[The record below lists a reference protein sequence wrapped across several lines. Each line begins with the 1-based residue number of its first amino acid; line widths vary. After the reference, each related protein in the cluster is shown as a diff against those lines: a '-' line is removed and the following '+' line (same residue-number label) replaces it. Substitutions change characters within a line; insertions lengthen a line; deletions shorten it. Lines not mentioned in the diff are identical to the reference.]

1 MSQAKNTYNKKR
13 IAKTI
18 GIMNLLNMLSTDDK
32 VLAFFEAKIWNNGVY
47 CPRCKGVEKLTK
59 QKDNH
64 NYWCGKCRKYFN
76 VRTNTP
82 LENSNITLRKWII
95 AIYLLMTAR
104 KGISSLQLSKELDIT
119 QKSAWFLTQRIR
131 ECFAYNNDNML
142 TNIVEVDE
150 TYIGGLESNK
160 HRDKRVKGTQGR
172 SNKTKIA
179 VLGMKQRKGKVI
191 AHSLNKTDSK
201 TIQKSLD
208 KHIKKDGIISTDEAR
223 FYKPIKHYK
232 KVMVNH
238 SVSEFVNGMAST
250 NSIESVWANL
260 KRGYNGVYHHF
271 SKKHID
277 RYINEFTFRL
287 NEGTCQIDTL
297 DRIDSVIDNMQ
308 NNKLG
313 YKELI
318 KE

>member
-1 MSQAKNTYNKKR
+1 M
-13 IAKTI
+13 
-18 GIMNLLNMLSTDDK
+18 
-32 VLAFFEAKIWNNGVY
+32 
-47 CPRCKGVEKLTK
+47 
-59 QKDNH
+59 
-64 NYWCGKCRKYFN
+64 
-76 VRTNTP
+76 
-82 LENSNITLRKWII
+82 
-95 AIYLLMTAR
+95 
-104 KGISSLQLSKELDIT
+104 
-119 QKSAWFLTQRIR
+119 
-131 ECFAYNNDNML
+131 
-142 TNIVEVDE
+142 
-150 TYIGGLESNK
+150 
-160 HRDKRVKGTQGR
+160 
-172 SNKTKIA
+172 
-179 VLGMKQRKGKVI
+179 
-191 AHSLNKTDSK
+191 NKTDSK

-208 KHIKKDGIISTDEAR
+208 KHIKKDSIISTDEAR